1 VLKVKRLVAECFV
14 EATKTALEQL
24 GTYRLSLQH
33 EGTIGPPDLTRTY
46 GEVRRLRDYLQRCT
60 CVRQD
65 EIEVDMSAADQRL
78 LVACCRRSVDFIEF
92 TLSGPRVLG
101 ADEAIE
107 LGKKREVV
115 GHWALELAT
124 YPLLELPLSQL
135 SAGQTQ
141 ASRALHA
148 RLQQKVK
155 AEKREQEREQER
167 EQQREQEREQERVSE
182 RTRVPENEAMSQA
195 TLAEPIGMAIEDLV
209 IQSPRDVATPE
220 PESVSTSL
228 LDTKKL
234 RDARLRAMVA
244 SFLASYEC
252 CLATGDYRLA
262 EVLLSSVVEAA
273 LLDHVLPRRNELGLK
288 SSPETWSPQGLL
300 IQLMGDQLSSRD
312 HAMVN
317 RMMSARSLLRPAMQL
332 VMPTIISFEDYESL
346 CAFVKWVLA
355 KLGYSMD

>member
-1 VLKVKRLVAECFV
+1 MSVLKVKRLVAECFV

-33 EGTIGPPDLTRTY
+33 EGTTGPPDLTRTY

-115 GHWALELAT
+115 AHWALELAS
-124 YPLLELPLSQL
+124 YPLLELPLSQM
-135 SAGQTQ
+135 SAAQTQ

-167 EQQREQEREQERVSE
+167 EQQREQERVSELTRVS
-182 RTRVPENEAMSQA
+182 ENEAMSQA

-209 IQSPRDVATPE
+209 VHSPRDVATPA
-220 PESVSTSL
+220 PESPVSASL

-234 RDARLRAMVA
+234 CDPRLRAMVA